1 MATRDQNDGGFGQ
14 DRERMREV
22 ASEPRNASGAGEG
35 ATSGRARGGRSNRG
49 FASMD
54 PNKQKEIA
62 SKGGRAAHAK
72 GTAHEFNSNEAR
84 DAGRKGGVAVSRNRE
99 HMAAIGRK
107 GGEARGAARRA
118 QSTMGAPA
126 PASSAR
132 ELGAT
137 GGARGAT
144 QNSRAGTGGMLA
156 DREVG
161 INGVNQ
167 NSGGT
172 VGSLGGERNRPST
185 SDRQEENVERP

>member
-1 MATRDQNDGGFGQ
+1 MAIREQNDDRRFGN
-14 DRERMREV
+14 DRERPREV
-22 ASEPRNASGAGEG
+22 ASEMRGASSGDEG
-35 ATSGRARGGRSNRG
+35 SSSARSRGRSNRG

-54 PNKQKEIA
+54 REKQREIA

-118 QSTMGAPA
+118 QTPT
-126 PASSAR
+126 SSSGR
-132 ELGAT
+132 ELGAS

-144 QNSRAGTGGMLA
+144 QTSRAGTGGMMA

-161 INGVNQ
+161 LHGANQ
-167 NSGGT
+167 NTGGS
-172 VGSLGGERNRPST
+172 VSSLGGERNRPSANA
-185 SDRQEENVERP
+185 RGEENVERP